1 MKTGL
6 RYFWLTVGILA
17 LAAGIVGLFLP
28 IVPTVPFVLLAAFGF
43 ARSSERLHRW
53 LLDHPVFGPPI
64 VDWQEKGAV
73 SRRAKWVASLS
84 MAGSLMIAVFLQIPW
99 PVIVAQAAIMAAIA
113 GFLWTRPDR

>member
-6 RYFWLTVGILA
+6 RYVWLAVGCLA

-28 IVPTVPFVLLAAFGF
+28 ILPTVPFVLLAAFGF

-53 LLDHPVFGPPI
+53 LLAHPVLGPPI
-64 VDWQEKGAV
+64 LDWQERGAV
-73 SRRAKWVASLS
+73 SRRAKWLASLS
-84 MAGSLMIAVFLQIPW
+84 MAGSLVIAVVLNLPPPLVALQGA
-99 PVIVAQAAIMAAIA
+99 VMAAVA